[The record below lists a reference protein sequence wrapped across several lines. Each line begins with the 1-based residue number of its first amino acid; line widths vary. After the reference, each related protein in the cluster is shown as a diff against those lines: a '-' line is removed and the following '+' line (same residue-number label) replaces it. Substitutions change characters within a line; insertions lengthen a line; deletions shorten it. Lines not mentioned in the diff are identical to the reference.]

1 MANARICLVD
11 DDHFVRDALALGLTD
26 AGFEVSAAAGA
37 AAGFDIALRQ
47 PIDAVVTDMN
57 MPGTSGAQFISEARA
72 AWPNMPI
79 IVISGASETD
89 GRPTADVAREL
100 GADATLLK
108 PFRAHVLADLLKD
121 LLKKH
126 AGG

>member
-1 MANARICLVD
+1 MANARVCLVD

-26 AGFEVSAAAGA
+26 AGFDVSAAAGA

-57 MPGTSGAQFISEARA
+57 MPGTTGAQFISEARA

-79 IVISGASETD
+79 VVISGASETD

-108 PFRAHVLADLLKD
+108 PFRAHVLADLLRE
-121 LLKKH
+121 LLKKR
-126 AGG
+126 AEG